1 MLSDISVVQEP
12 IHNSL
17 HFIYTSVTAYSGS
30 GSSSGSGSG
39 SGSGWGFTSVG
50 ETTSEMKE
58 TR

>member
-39 SGSGWGFTSVG
+39 SGWGFTSVG